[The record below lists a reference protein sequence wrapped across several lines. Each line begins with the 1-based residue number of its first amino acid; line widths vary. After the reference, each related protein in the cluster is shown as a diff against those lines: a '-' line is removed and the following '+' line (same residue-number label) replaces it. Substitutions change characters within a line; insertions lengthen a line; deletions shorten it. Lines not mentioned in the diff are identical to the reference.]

1 MGGTSLGLINIVVEM
16 GKHFGIPLDT
26 SIVTQGATVAAL
38 AQGVEEKIS
47 ATKQQDVP
55 VEQTVKEIWA
65 SALEVNEVGVNE
77 DFFELGGTS
86 LGLINVV
93 VEMGKRFGIPLDTSI
108 VTRGATVAA
117 LAQGVKEKMASMKQQ
132 DVPVEQAVKEIWAS
146 ALGVNEVGV
155 NEDFFELGGTSL
167 GLINVVVEMSKR
179 FGIPLDTSIV
189 TRGATVGALAQAVK
203 EQISTLLLSPAT
215 FAAAQ

>member
-1 MGGTSLGLINIVVEM
+1 M
-16 GKHFGIPLDT
+16 
-26 SIVTQGATVAAL
+26 VAM
-38 AQGVEEKIS
+38 
-47 ATKQQDVP
+47 KQQDMP

-65 SALEVNEVGVNE
+65 AALGVNEVGMDE

-117 LAQGVKEKMASMKQQ
+117 LAQAAKER
-132 DVPVEQAVKEIWAS
+132 
-146 ALGVNEVGV
+146 
-155 NEDFFELGGTSL
+155 
-167 GLINVVVEMSKR
+167 IN
-179 FGIPLDTSIV
+179 
-189 TRGATVGALAQAVK
+189 
-203 EQISTLLLSPAT
+203 TLLPPSAV